1 MIRKFF
7 SKIYKNYGKAILF
20 ELRPK
25 RLFTTL
31 CYAAL
36 IMVAFAFLPVFAGN
50 VNEREVWLV
59 GFVCAL
65 IGIYLMRFIAFRY
78 KQYLINRKEVIAE
91 MQAAEAENE

>member
-20 ELRPK
+20 ELRPR

-50 VNEREVWLV
+50 VDEREIWVV
-59 GFVCAL
+59 GFVCGL
-65 IGIYLMRFIAFRY
+65 IGIYLMRFVAFRY
-78 KQYLINRKEVIAE
+78 KGYLISRKEVMAE
-91 MQAAEAENE
+91 TQAAETEND